1 MKRKT
6 KLDPRALMEL
16 AIEVMR
22 QFVPEPRNDGKT
34 SPKVGVVLAKPNGT
48 VETACRG
55 ELRLPSPRL
64 RLAGVPV
71 AAEC

>member
-1 MKRKT
+1 MSARF
-6 KLDPRALMEL
+6 AE
-16 AIEVMR
+16 
-22 QFVPEPRNDGKT
+22 
-34 SPKVGVVLAKPNGT
+34 ST
-48 VETACRG
+48 VEEAALLSG